1 MSSGQEVGTIF
12 GKGTGPATALLRSP
26 TVLIASIALW
36 GMNVCLFRLF
46 GIDYVHVLTLDLKK
60 QEEEKKKRRH
70 KIKGTAAHVEVKSSE
85 DHNEEL
91 KGHGKRGESDSTEY
105 SEDDDDNDDD
115 SKELI
120 PKALEDSVPKFTNR
134 NSANLEITEVKLLGL
149 SVLLMVTLYVTSFLW
164 IRVGRGSTIGAI
176 ICFYSIVATGI
187 MFPVPSTAWV
197 RLACATVLNR
207 AGELLKPRCSCLHGK
222 PRSVPFIDV
231 FFADAMCSMSKVF
244 FDWGM
249 LWLLVSYYP
258 QPVPPS
264 AQSIVI
270 PSCFAALPYVIRARQ
285 CLIMYNIGRMK
296 NCQKRYQHVLN
307 AIKYSSS
314 LLPLIVSAYQ
324 KTMAGEKFAKQLE
337 IVLIILLFV
346 NATYSLIWDIVM
358 DWGMLDNPSAIVGQT
373 MVQCLPM
380 KTAGQDLKRVH
391 CLDAALRPRLRF
403 GTALTLF
410 VVVIDVCLRFS
421 WTLRFVERA
430 VFPSNDAYILC
441 TQFLEVFRRA
451 VWNLLRVEW
460 EHIKQLN
467 TCKKSS
473 QITDAGGNK
482 KNKVVEMIKVDSE
495 IIPNGSISV
504 RTSGSRER
512 AVNY

>member
-134 NSANLEITEVKLLGL
+134 NSANLEITAWFV
-149 SVLLMVTLYVTSFLW
+149 SVANGHVDVTSFLW

-187 MFPVPSTAWV
+187 MFPIPSTAWV

-358 DWGMLDNPSAIVGQT
+358 DW
-373 MVQCLPM
+373 
-380 KTAGQDLKRVH
+380 
-391 CLDAALRPRLRF
+391 
-403 GTALTLF
+403 
-410 VVVIDVCLRFS
+410 
-421 WTLRFVERA
+421 
-430 VFPSNDAYILC
+430 
-441 TQFLEVFRRA
+441 
-451 VWNLLRVEW
+451 
-460 EHIKQLN
+460 
-467 TCKKSS
+467 
-473 QITDAGGNK
+473 
-482 KNKVVEMIKVDSE
+482 
-495 IIPNGSISV
+495 
-504 RTSGSRER
+504 
-512 AVNY
+512 